1 MELVGICARFPVPC
15 PVCGD
20 EDEHAS
26 WRETVTGSPATF
38 CPHPAEPGHGTG
50 CCCAG
55 LAEAPWVVRPVPPT
69 LEQRV
74 AALEDAVRRIQG
86 WGSPEDVKRI
96 LPGIQRALLR
106 QAKAN
111 PVPHLST
118 AARTRTGTP
127 GATR

>member
-1 MELVGICARFPVPC
+1 MARFPNPC

-26 WRETVTGSPATF
+26 WRETVSGSPATV

-55 LAEAPWVVRPVPPT
+55 LAIPPWIVRPVPPT

-74 AALEDAVRRIQG
+74 AALEDAVGRMPGRLSASQVKAVTSQIQAQL
-86 WGSPEDVKRI
+86 I
-96 LPGIQRALLR
+96 R
-106 QAKAN
+106 QAQRNRRAGG
-111 PVPHLST
+111 
-118 AARTRTGTP
+118 AA
-127 GATR
+127 